1 MSETSKKNFIDDLA
15 PRLYVALIASVNTR
29 MYGMIEPDATE
40 ARRRAK
46 NAYFLA
52 EQFWLYKEERE
63 NVPTTRLLSVP
74 ATTLS
79 EEPKPFD
86 KDAAFEAEFKSHMSG
101 SKHQAVV
108 RLYVAAVKDAALAH
122 QAERRVDRDVPTW
135 PRTLWIVQTFADLL
149 VESHDNDDSCLKK
162 GPLHRVTTDILH
174 AKETMF
180 PETYFS
186 RHEGTT
192 DARR

>member
-29 MYGMIEPDATE
+29 MYGMIEPDAPE

-52 EQFWLYKEERE
+52 EQFWSYKEERE
-63 NVPTTRLLSVP
+63 NTPSTRAFSVP

-101 SKHQAVV
+101 SRHQTVV

-149 VESHDNDDSCLKK
+149 TECANAPGLSA

-180 PETYFS
+180 PETYFT
-186 RHEGTT
+186 RHGGTT